1 MYENVKRFLIHI
13 VLLFGCADISF
24 AQRYYSV
31 YHESDYKSDTIVN
44 SNYTYVC
51 DTLMGYQIN
60 IYNINNHPGRG
71 DITYTNGDVI
81 DDEILELIDLN
92 YSQNL
97 KLESFVD
104 DAFSKE
110 QVETL
115 DGAPLIIA
123 LDISS
128 TDGKITDVYYSFF
141 KDTGYANL
149 SIDVFYDLE
158 VRFKNGIQFELTDEG
173 KKVNYCYL
181 AWSQCPK
188 GREESGLAVP
198 EDGEKLTPPDGKL
211 GDAVG
216 TLGGSAIRP

>member
-1 MYENVKRFLIHI
+1 MKNIYLFI
-13 VLLFGCADISF
+13 VFVCCVGNTW

-31 YHESDYKSDTIVN
+31 YRESDYKSDTIVN
-44 SNYTYVC
+44 GNYTYVC

-149 SIDVFYDLE
+149 PIDVFYDLE
-158 VRFKNGIQFELTDEG
+158 VRFKNEIQFELTDEG

-188 GREESGLAVP
+188 GREDSGLEVP
-198 EDGEKLTPPDGKL
+198 EDGEKLTMPDGKL
-211 GDAVG
+211 GNAVG
-216 TLGGSAIRP
+216 SLGGSIGLP

>member
-1 MYENVKRFLIHI
+1 MKNIYLFI
-13 VLLFGCADISF
+13 VFVCCVGNTW

-31 YHESDYKSDTIVN
+31 YRESDYKSDTIVN

-149 SIDVFYDLE
+149 PIDVFYDLE

-188 GREESGLAVP
+188 GREDSGLEVP
-198 EDGEKLTPPDGKL
+198 EDGEKLTMPDGKL

-216 TLGGSAIRP
+216 ALGGSTGLP